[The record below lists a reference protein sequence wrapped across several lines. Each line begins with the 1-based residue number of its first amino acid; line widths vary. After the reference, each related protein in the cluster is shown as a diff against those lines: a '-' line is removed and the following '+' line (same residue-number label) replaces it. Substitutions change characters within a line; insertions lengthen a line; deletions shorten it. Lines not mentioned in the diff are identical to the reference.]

1 MISCINTDHN
11 TQWIRIKSKWSV
23 INLTCS
29 FYSRLFLLFSVR
41 TKHCFKQSS
50 PLSIHFSL
58 LSKQKH
64 KLNNTLNIILS
75 FQEKQRQTENVP
87 LSKKR
92 SVAEPFLVLS
102 STRTQHLLKMILHKK
117 KRCCRGFQ
125 FRTNFFRAELFLV
138 GSVFGYSTEPKKV
151 LEYYFFFRE
160 HDAIVRMADEFS
172 YRRYQYFF
180 VYSSIVT
187 TG

>member
-1 MISCINTDHN
+1 MISCINTNHN

-64 KLNNTLNIILS
+64 KLNNTLNIIIS
-75 FQEKQRQTENVP
+75 FQQKQRQTENVP

-92 SVAEPFLVLS
+92 SGAEPFLVLS
-102 STRTQHLLKMILHKK
+102 STRTQNLLKMVLHKK

-125 FRTNFFRAELFLV
+125 NQFFPCRTIFSGFCVVLRSDTRQDQKRFWNATFF
-138 GSVFGYSTEPKKV
+138 
-151 LEYYFFFRE
+151 
-160 HDAIVRMADEFS
+160 
-172 YRRYQYFF
+172 
-180 VYSSIVT
+180 
-187 TG
+187 